1 MERAP
6 SPVTNSPTSR
16 TQHSAHR
23 LIGGVIAPGDLA
35 QRLPLGDPLQ
45 DGGPLGRRNFEE
57 GNGWVGMRWLGRRR
71 L

>member
-1 MERAP
+1 MESAP
-6 SPVTNSPTSR
+6 SPVTNSLR
-16 TQHSAHR
+16 AELQHSAHR

-57 GNGWVGMRWLGRRR
+57 GNGWVSMW
-71 L
+71 